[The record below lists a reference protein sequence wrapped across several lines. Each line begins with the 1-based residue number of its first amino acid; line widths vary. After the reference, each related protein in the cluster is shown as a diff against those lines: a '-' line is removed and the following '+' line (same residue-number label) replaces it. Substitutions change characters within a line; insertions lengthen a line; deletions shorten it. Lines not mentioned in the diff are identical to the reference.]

1 MHGGEPPPI
10 HAAENIGNCRAGE
23 DRIGVGLMS
32 APLRRTLLCLLVAA
46 LAFLAHAP
54 LLGSGFVGGD
64 LDLLAAAAG
73 RSEPGPEPS
82 AWLARGEVRPIPA
95 AILRVHAELYEGLS
109 PLEPAVAA
117 PYFAFALVVL
127 LLAAAGAGVTLRRVL
142 VPWLG
147 ESAARAAGWA
157 CAGLVVAHPAS
168 VAAVA
173 RPIALGD
180 LLALAAGTWCTAFFL
195 RGRQQRR
202 DRFLVIAA
210 LLAITAG
217 FASSAAW
224 LLPFACAGLEFT
236 SAHRPRAFPR
246 RLLSAATVA
255 LVAAVAVAIE
265 AAFAW
270 PHNFGVREGTPLWA
284 FSILGVPG
292 AQAHR
297 LDPIAVLN
305 TLGVIFVPAPSPGSG
320 GYYFACGAIL
330 LLAAE
335 PLLHAVRSAPR
346 LWGWLVLSWIVAVAT
361 VLCFTR
367 DLDVPPGRIE
377 LGTWLLPA
385 SICVCAALATAATAL
400 GGSRRTVIP
409 LAIAAMLCILSD
421 RTARLW
427 PERSRELLALRADL
441 ERGLKAAGSAG
452 VVQVVGAPSD
462 YGHHEPPVHV
472 QRGGFGTPSEL
483 ELLAGIW
490 PPMPRLEPGRLRR
503 AQPEALPYL
512 VRSRESEALRRKGLA
527 VLLLDR
533 EDHPAFVVPPPTESA
548 KTFSWRDEERTGK
561 SPWVELDPTVYTM
574 VRVTPL
580 AGIST
585 AEPPRMRWRA
595 TNTTFENGAIE
606 GVWVATADGPQAIFD
621 LGRSIE
627 WLLGGVIRRVTFE
640 GELRRI
646 ATGEIL
652 PRIDVPGVTTP
663 MAAPPLETIEAAL
676 PRPWTGNFEWVL
688 VGVIREWNLVNFQ
701 TAASSTEEERRAFW
715 SSLQRDGALT
725 GILEVRSNGVT
736 VARTPAF
743 GPEGR

>member
-1 MHGGEPPPI
+1 MLG
-10 HAAENIGNCRAGE
+10 
-23 DRIGVGLMS
+23 DRIGADLMS
-32 APLRRTLLCLLVAA
+32 ALLRRTLLCLLVAA

-54 LLGSGFVGGD
+54 LFGSGFVGGD

-73 RSEPGPEPS
+73 RAERGPEAS

-95 AILRVHAELYEGLS
+95 AILRTHAEAYEGLS

-127 LLAAAGAGVTLRRVL
+127 LLAAAGAGVTLRRML

-180 LLALAAGTWCTAFFL
+180 LIALAAGTWCTAFFL

-202 DRFLVIAA
+202 DRFLVIAGV
-210 LLAITAG
+210 LAIAAG

-236 SAHRPRAFPR
+236 SAHRPRAFSR
-246 RLLSAATVA
+246 RFLSASTVA
-255 LVAAVAVAIE
+255 FVAVSAVAIE

-270 PHNFGVREGTPLWA
+270 PQGFGVREGTPLWA
-284 FSILGVPG
+284 FSISSDPFD
-292 AQAHR
+292 QTNR

-305 TLGVIFVPAPSPGSG
+305 TLGVMFVPAPSPGSG
-320 GYYFACGAIL
+320 GFYFACGAVL
-330 LLAAE
+330 LMAAE
-335 PLLHAVRSAPR
+335 PLLRAVRSAPR
-346 LWGWLVLSWIVAVAT
+346 LWGWLVLSWILAALT

-377 LGTWLLPA
+377 LGTSLLPA
-385 SICVCAALATAATAL
+385 SILVCAALATASTAL

-421 RTARLW
+421 RTARIW

-441 ERGLKAAGSAG
+441 ERGLHATGGAG
-452 VVQVVGAPSD
+452 VVLVVGAPWDSVRD
-462 YGHHEPPVHV
+462 RPQYEAG
-472 QRGGFGTPSEL
+472 RGGFGVPDDL
-483 ELLAGIW
+483 ELLAGAW
-490 PPMPRLEPGRLRR
+490 PPEAALRPGRLRR
-503 AQPEALPYL
+503 ARPEALPYL
-512 VRSRESEALRRKGLA
+512 VRSREDEELRRTGLA

-533 EDHPAFVVPPPTESA
+533 EDHPAFVVPPPTDQA
-548 KTFSWRDEERTGK
+548 KPFTWRDEERTGK
-561 SPWVELDPTVYTM
+561 SPWVELDPTAYTM

-585 AEPPRMRWRA
+585 AEAPRMRWRA
-595 TNTTFENGAIE
+595 TNSTFEDGEIE

-621 LGRSIE
+621 LGRSVE
-627 WLLGGVIRRVTFE
+627 WLLGGMIRRVTFE
-640 GELRRI
+640 GEMRRI

-652 PRIDVPGVTTP
+652 PRIDVPGVTTLDGH
-663 MAAPPLETIEAAL
+663 APFETIEAAL

-688 VGVIREWNLVNFQ
+688 VGVRPAWNSVSFGENY
-701 TAASSTEEERRAFW
+701 EIDDERKVHW
-715 SSLQRDGALT
+715 SSLRGTDSPPCT
-725 GILEVRSNGVT
+725 RILEVRSNGVT

-743 GPEGR
+743 EPAGS